1 MTLKQVK
8 TAVWNTLKEELKFKA
23 KRYINL
29 IIDNDFCL
37 EKSNLTCCWENFL
50 DVDKRVVPNKAMLE
64 GKIPENLLVC
74 STGKRKFRVDFT

>member
-37 EKSNLTCCWENFL
+37 EKSDLTWCWENFL
-50 DVDKRVVPNKAMLE
+50 DFDKRVVPNKAMLE
-64 GKIPENLLVC
+64 GKIPEN
-74 STGKRKFRVDFT
+74 